1 MFDGENEQE
10 IQSGMDHAERTA
22 AALEEWDKPADQP
35 PEKPEAPADGAAA
48 AGAAKEA
55 AGDKPA
61 EAGAAAEKPAEGAA
75 PDITKAPFFNDPAF
89 QAYHKTAEENKAV
102 VDGFREMFDAGHY
115 KIDSTENLKAVLE
128 DSFTL
133 YDIAAGKKNVSE
145 LMDLFEKNWDPG
157 TFKQVLSDLV
167 AYAGSKGIEVGAGGD
182 GGKKP
187 DDNPLA
193 KEVAEL
199 RAKIEGGEK
208 SAKQEAETKDR
219 MENVVAP
226 LMKKVAELCGA
237 RDIKDAEDVKEYNI
251 AVADA
256 IGRMKPEEVNRI
268 ASQIK
273 AGKWGEV
280 ERVFTEYH
288 NKMVARATRLANA
301 KTDAALK
308 SANEIPR
315 QPAGGSTPAPPA
327 KGKRDLKTSE
337 GRTDAAL
344 AEWNA
349 KK

>member
-1 MFDGENEQE
+1 MFEGENEQE
-10 IQSGMDHAERTA
+10 IQPGMDHAERTA
-22 AALEEWDKPADQP
+22 AALEEWDKPAP
-35 PEKPEAPADGAAA
+35 TAEPEPAAA
-48 AGAAKEA
+48 APAAEGVKPPED
-55 AGDKPA
+55 GKPA
-61 EAGAAAEKPAEGAA
+61 EPAKPPEAADAT
-75 PDITKAPFFNDPAF
+75 DITKAPFFNDPAF

-102 VDGFREMFDAGHY
+102 VDGFREMFDAGRY

-157 TFKQVLSDLV
+157 TFKQVLGDLV

-182 GGKKP
+182 GGKKA
-187 DDNPLA
+187 DENPLA

-308 SANEIPR
+308 TAGEIPR
-315 QPAGGSTPAPPA
+315 QPAGGSNPAPPA